1 MDHLRKSKELMAF
14 PLSLASCS
22 VPLGNKPTRATET
35 MTDQHPCQ
43 WEAHGT
49 CNEVPPPSA
58 ATPWMEKAAV
68 NEVIAEA
75 IEEKKTRDDEGK
87 VPVEAVENQDKGE
100 TVEEHVRQQEEDVPL
115 PTLCRFETQEDEGQY
130 EWQPHCKRTRCTS
143 NDAPPPSAAATQQEE
158 DVTLPAPLSRSSDS
172 AKKNL
177 KRFYNAA
184 SNCVEVVWT
193 IPEKQLSK
201 TNKTLISEDFEI
213 WERGTF
219 KLILRA
225 CPHNMKGGFHESKGV
240 GMVELKFCGGT
251 EFAGKIHWRVAAG
264 QNQELPFQG
273 LDHDFATRS
282 QSTLQQEWNLL
293 SAVNQGSLLLHFEAR
308 MQE

>member
-1 MDHLRKSKELMAF
+1 
-14 PLSLASCS
+14 LSLASCS

-130 EWQPHCKRTRCTS
+130 EWQPHCKQSHCTS

>member
-1 MDHLRKSKELMAF
+1 
-14 PLSLASCS
+14 
-22 VPLGNKPTRATET
+22 
-35 MTDQHPCQ
+35 
-43 WEAHGT
+43 
-49 CNEVPPPSA
+49 
-58 ATPWMEKAAV
+58 MEKAAV

-130 EWQPHCKRTRCTS
+130 QWQPHCKQSHCTSNDAPSPWAAATHQEEDVPLPALCRFETQEDEGQYEWQPHCKQSHCTS

-273 LDHDFATRS
+273 LDHDFATRPT
-282 QSTLQQEWNLL
+282 STLQQEWNLL

>member
-1 MDHLRKSKELMAF
+1 
-14 PLSLASCS
+14 LSLASCS

-130 EWQPHCKRTRCTS
+130 EWQPHCKQSHCTS

-184 SNCVEVVWT
+184 SNCIEVVWT
-193 IPEKQLSK
+193 IPEKKLSE
-201 TNKTLISEDFEI
+201 NYKTLISDDFEI

-219 KLILRA
+219 KLMLRA
-225 CPHNMKGGFHESKGV
+225 CLHNMKGGFRESKGV

-251 EFAGKIHWRVAAG
+251 EFAGKVHWRVAAG
-264 QNQELPFQG
+264 QNQEIPFQG
-273 LDHDFATRS
+273 LDQDFATRS
-282 QSTLQQEWNLL
+282 QSSLQQEWNFF
-293 SAVNQGSLLLHFEAR
+293 SVVNQGSLLLYFEAR